1 MPPRLNITAFA
12 RPIAFRPRPQ
22 VQWPARSSLRLA
34 PSQCRLY
41 SDSAKPPAADRSK
54 REDAKPIEHVSEE
67 AAAMAKT
74 RGEEGPDLSQ
84 GTPIEDVG
92 FSALHMKACDK
103 AAQENLPKVMQD
115 KLNSQKPKT
124 TPNGAPK
131 GSRSYSTMTTQ
142 TNGSNGLD
150 MGLVNAQNTSNVPA
164 TPGLKFEMPSLP
176 LPKDGHVKHR
186 HDPVVE
192 QVTNLLMRHGKKSVA
207 ERNMALILQHLRTS
221 PIPTINPSRP
231 LLPGAPPPSHLPL
244 NPVLYLTLAIDSVAP
259 LMRIRSQRGA
269 AGGGVA
275 LQIPVPLG
283 QRQRRRAAIQW
294 IMAAASKRRNMGSG
308 KNSFAQR
315 IAQELIAVVQGTSG
329 IWDRRNAIH
338 KLGVAARANIVLPKK
353 R

>member
-1 MPPRLNITAFA
+1 MPPRLNIPAFT
-12 RPIAFRPRPQ
+12 RSIAFRPRPQ
-22 VQWPARSSLRLA
+22 VQFPVRSALRFT

-41 SDSAKPPAADRSK
+41 SDSTKPPANDRTK

-67 AAAMAKT
+67 AASMAKT
-74 RGEEGPDLSQ
+74 MGEEGPDLNQ
-84 GTPIEDVG
+84 GTSIEDVVKG
-92 FSALHMKACDK
+92 DK
-103 AAQENLPKVMQD
+103 ELQANLPKVMQD

-124 TPNGAPK
+124 TPNTAPK

-142 TNGSNGLD
+142 SSGNSGMD
-150 MGLVNAQNTSNVPA
+150 MGLVDFQSVTKAPT

-186 HDPVVE
+186 HDPVVD

-221 PIPTINPSRP
+221 PIPTINPARP

-294 IMAAASKRRNMGSG
+294 IMAAASKRRNTGSG
-308 KNSFAQR
+308 KGSLAQR
-315 IAQELIAVVQGTSG
+315 IASELIAVVQGTSG

-338 KLGVAARANIVLPKK
+338 KLGVAARANIVLPRK

>member
-1 MPPRLNITAFA
+1 
-12 RPIAFRPRPQ
+12 
-22 VQWPARSSLRLA
+22 
-34 PSQCRLY
+34 
-41 SDSAKPPAADRSK
+41 
-54 REDAKPIEHVSEE
+54 
-67 AAAMAKT
+67 MAKT
-74 RGEEGPDLSQ
+74 MGEDGPDLNQ
-84 GTPIEDVG
+84 GTSIEDVVKG
-92 FSALHMKACDK
+92 DK
-103 AAQENLPKVMQD
+103 DLQANLPKVMQD

-124 TPNGAPK
+124 TPNMAPK

-142 TNGSNGLD
+142 SSGNNSID
-150 MGLVNAQNTSNVPA
+150 MGLVDLQSVSKAPA
-164 TPGLKFEMPSLP
+164 MPGLKFDMPSLP

-186 HDPVVE
+186 HDPVVD

-221 PIPTINPSRP
+221 PVPTINPARP

-283 QRQRRRAAIQW
+283 QRQRRRVAIQW
-294 IMAAASKRRNMGSG
+294 IMAAASKRRNSGSG
-308 KNSFAQR
+308 KGSLAQR
-315 IAQELIAVVQGTSG
+315 IASELIAVVQGTSG
-329 IWDRRNAIH
+329 IWERRNAIH
-338 KLGVAARANIVLPKK
+338 KLGVAARANIVLPRK

>member
-1 MPPRLNITAFA
+1 
-12 RPIAFRPRPQ
+12 
-22 VQWPARSSLRLA
+22 
-34 PSQCRLY
+34 
-41 SDSAKPPAADRSK
+41 
-54 REDAKPIEHVSEE
+54 
-67 AAAMAKT
+67 MAKT
-74 RGEEGPDLSQ
+74 MGENGPDLNQ
-84 GTPIEDVG
+84 GTAIEDVVKG
-92 FSALHMKACDK
+92 DK
-103 AAQENLPKVMQD
+103 AAQEHLPKVMKD
-115 KLNSQKPKT
+115 KLNSNASKT
-124 TPNGAPK
+124 TPNMAPK
-131 GSRSYSTMTTQ
+131 GSRSYSTTTTP
-142 TNGSNGLD
+142 TNGSSELD
-150 MGLVNAQNTSNVPA
+150 MGLISTQSAPQVPV

-186 HDPVVE
+186 HDPVVD

-207 ERNMALILQHLRTS
+207 ERAMAQILQHLRTS
-221 PIPTINPSRP
+221 PIPNINPSRP

-294 IMAAASKRRNMGSG
+294 ILAAASKRRNVGSG
-308 KNSFAQR
+308 KGSFAQR

-338 KLGVAARANIVLPKK
+338 KLGVAARANIVLPRK